1 MNFAGIGFSGKTQS
15 QTLST
20 VTAFVE
26 AARSRNCKLPSTQ
39 SGITLKSKIAE
50 SQDHPPAC
58 PPTAVHNPAT

>member
-1 MNFAGIGFSGKTQS
+1 MNFAGIGFSGKTQN

-50 SQDHPPAC
+50 SQDHPPA
-58 PPTAVHNPAT
+58 